1 MFCTNQFSVSTLD
14 VLPILTVSLSPQTLP
29 ENRETVCNSSVVQET
44 QGEEEASGQAGGI
57 RQTYRDI
64 RKLLHATVQA
74 PSLP

>member
-1 MFCTNQFSVSTLD
+1 V
-14 VLPILTVSLSPQTLP
+14 
-29 ENRETVCNSSVVQET
+29 ETVYNSSVVQET

-74 PSLP
+74 LSLP

>member
-1 MFCTNQFSVSTLD
+1 MCYRFWQQACLHKPYLRIV
-14 VLPILTVSLSPQTLP
+14 
-29 ENRETVCNSSVVQET
+29 ETVYNSSVVQET

-74 PSLP
+74 LSLPWK